1 MRLTSLANL
10 LSGNLSAADYSAE
23 ITVELTEHTR
33 QLGRGGS
40 APVVVTEDADIVLD
54 RAGLGVLCQLFASG
68 LLSAG
73 ELAYTADALQMAER
87 VEYSSPDIADDL
99 DMCTDPEI
107 NGPLTVEQALEI
119 ARRGAAA

>member
-1 MRLTSLANL
+1 M
-10 LSGNLSAADYSAE
+10 
-23 ITVELTEHTR
+23 
-33 QLGRGGS
+33 
-40 APVVVTEDADIVLD
+40 
-54 RAGLGVLCQLFASG
+54 GVLCRLFASG

-73 ELAYTADALQMAER
+73 ELAYTADAVQMAER

-107 NGPLTVEQALEI
+107 NGPLTVAQALEI